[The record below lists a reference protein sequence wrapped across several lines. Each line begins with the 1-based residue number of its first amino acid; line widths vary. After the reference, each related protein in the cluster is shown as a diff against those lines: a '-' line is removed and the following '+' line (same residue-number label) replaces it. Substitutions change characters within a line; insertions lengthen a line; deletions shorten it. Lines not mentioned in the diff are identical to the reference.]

1 MESVWPSLVAKQHKT
16 LVLVWRTL
24 YMHPTSLFPR
34 LSPWTTTKKSEE
46 ESLVPFCTW
55 CTAHQCHSFNDLFC
69 YVTTTELQLLWQQ
82 KIDREII
89 LMAMTAKEVTWW
101 YRQPGILVQFTISI
115 ECNLLILLFL
125 YTIIVASEC
134 KGQLRA
140 AVWIL
145 PGSANGVV
153 TVSIWYCL
161 SRTKVT
167 HLDPTGCSRTHKW
180 LSDRKCT
187 ANLPLYSIVMW
198 RSVSPRVSPWLQSLS
213 IRMFQYALHCLL
225 WQCAHTINNSLLS
238 LCCLQVTYAVQIIF
252 IHNRT
257 KNLH

>member
-1 MESVWPSLVAKQHKT
+1 
-16 LVLVWRTL
+16 
-24 YMHPTSLFPR
+24 MHPTSLFPR
-34 LSPWTTTKKSEE
+34 LSPRTTTKKSEE
-46 ESLVPFCTW
+46 ESLVPFSTW

-115 ECNLLILLFL
+115 ECNLLILL
-125 YTIIVASEC
+125 TIIVASEC

-145 PGSANGVV
+145 PRSANGVV

-187 ANLPLYSIVMW
+187 ANLPLYCILMW
-198 RSVSPRVSPWLQSLS
+198 CSVSWLQSLS

-225 WQCAHTINNSLLS
+225 WQCAHTTNNSLLS
-238 LCCLQVTYAVQIIF
+238 LCYLQVTCALQIIF
-252 IHNRT
+252 IQDQRT
-257 KNLH
+257 KNVC

>member
-1 MESVWPSLVAKQHKT
+1 MCFSALVQIMAVVSSWRWPSLVAKQHKT

-24 YMHPTSLFPR
+24 YMHPTSLFTR

-145 PGSANGVV
+145 PWSANGVV

-167 HLDPTGCSRTHKW
+167 HLDPTGCSRT
-180 LSDRKCT
+180 LQLALRQEM
-187 ANLPLYSIVMW
+187 YSKFT
-198 RSVSPRVSPWLQSLS
+198 SVQYCDVTFSLTEGLT
-213 IRMFQYALHCLL
+213 MVAEFEH
-225 WQCAHTINNSLLS
+225 
-238 LCCLQVTYAVQIIF
+238 
-252 IHNRT
+252 
-257 KNLH
+257 